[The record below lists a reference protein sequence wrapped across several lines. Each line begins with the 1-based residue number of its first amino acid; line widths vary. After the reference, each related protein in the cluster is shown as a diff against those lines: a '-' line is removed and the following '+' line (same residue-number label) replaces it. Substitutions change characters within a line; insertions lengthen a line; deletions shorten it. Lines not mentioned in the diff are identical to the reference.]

1 MLVDL
6 KTQVEEMHTRLLE
19 LGDYFDLAEKRKE
32 LTKLEEATIAPDFW
46 NNTQRVQE
54 VNQRISVLRDEF
66 SAYEALNLK
75 IEDIQT
81 LLELASEENDGS
93 LETEIAEG
101 LDSVAS
107 RLEQMELRL
116 MLNGDFDENNAIL
129 NVHSG
134 AGGIDAQDWAGMLMR
149 MYLRWCDQR
158 GYQTEIVDL
167 TAGDEAGIK
176 GATILVKGHSAY
188 GYLQAEAG
196 VHRLVRLSPYDFNKR
211 RHTSF
216 AAIDVTPEIDD
227 SVEVD
232 IQAEDLRIDFYRA
245 SGAGG
250 QHVNVTDSAV
260 RITHKPTGIIVQCQ
274 NERSQHK
281 NREIAMK
288 LLRSRLHEKYRAER
302 EEELSKQRSERLN
315 IDFGSQIRS
324 YVLHPYQ
331 RVKDLRTNVE
341 TGNVSAVLDGALD
354 PFIEGY
360 LKMKAQQK

>member
-1 MLVDL
+1 MD
-6 KTQVEEMHTRLLE
+6 
-19 LGDYFDLAEKRKE
+19 EKRKE
-32 LTKLEEATIAPDFW
+32 LTELEEATIAPDFW
-46 NNTQRVQE
+46 RNTQRVQE
-54 VNQRISVLRDEF
+54 TNQRISTLRDEVTT
-66 SAYEALNLK
+66 YEELYLK

-81 LLELASEENDGS
+81 LVELADEENDNS
-93 LETEIAEG
+93 LQAEIVDG
-101 LDSVAS
+101 LDNVAS

-116 MLNGDFDENNAIL
+116 MLRGEFDENNAIL
-129 NVHSG
+129 SIHSG
-134 AGGIDAQDWAGMLMR
+134 AGGVDAQDWAGMLMR
-149 MYLRWCDQR
+149 MYLRWCDGR
-158 GYQTEIVDL
+158 NYQTEIVDI

-176 GATILVKGHSAY
+176 NTTILVTGNLAY
-188 GYLQAEAG
+188 GYLQAETG

-216 AAIDVTPEIDD
+216 AAVDVTPEIDD
-227 SVEVD
+227 TVEVN
-232 IQAEDLRIDFYRA
+232 IQPEDLRIDSYRA

-250 QHVNVTDSAV
+250 QHVNVTDSAI

-302 EEELSKQRSERLN
+302 EEELAKQRSERLEIN
-315 IDFGSQIRS
+315 FGSQIRS

-341 TGNVSAVLDGALD
+341 TGNVNAVLDGALD
-354 PFIEGY
+354 PFIENY
-360 LKMKAQQK
+360 LKMKAQEK

>member
-1 MLVDL
+1 M
-6 KTQVEEMHTRLLE
+6 KRCRLASKNSE
-19 LGDYFDLAEKRKE
+19 VIFDLAEKRKE
-32 LTKLEEATIAPDFW
+32 LTELEEATIAPDFW
-46 NNTQRVQE
+46 SNTQRVQK
-54 VNQRISVLRDEF
+54 VNQRIATLRDEVG
-66 SAYEALNLK
+66 AYEDLALK

-81 LLELASEENDGS
+81 LLELATEENDES
-93 LETEIAEG
+93 LQKEIADG
-101 LDSVAS
+101 LNTVTQH
-107 RLEQMELRL
+107 LEQIELRL
-116 MLNGDFDENNAIL
+116 MLTGEFDANNAIL
-129 NVHSG
+129 SIHSG

-167 TAGDEAGIK
+167 TSGDEAGIK
-176 GATILVKGHSAY
+176 GATILVTGASAY

-227 SVEVD
+227 TVEVD
-232 IQAEDLRIDFYRA
+232 IQSEDLRIDFYRA

-302 EEELSKQRSERLN
+302 EAALSKQRSERLD

-331 RVKDLRTNVE
+331 RVKDLRTNIE
-341 TGNVSAVLDGALD
+341 TGNVNAVLDGALD
-354 PFIEGY
+354 PFIESY
-360 LKMKAQQK
+360 LKMKAQRK

>member
-1 MLVDL
+1 M
-6 KTQVEEMHTRLLE
+6 
-19 LGDYFDLAEKRKE
+19 AEKQKE
-32 LTKLEEATIAPDFW
+32 LTALEEATIAPDFW
-46 NNTQRVQE
+46 SNAQRVQK
-54 VNQRISVLRDEF
+54 VNQRIAILRDEVG
-66 SAYEALNLK
+66 AYEELNLK

-81 LLELASEENDGS
+81 LVELATEENDES
-93 LETEIAEG
+93 LQTEIVDG
-101 LDSVAS
+101 LDSLS
-107 RLEQMELRL
+107 NHLEQMELRL
-116 MLNGDFDENNAIL
+116 MLTGEFDENNAIL
-129 NVHSG
+129 NIHPG
-134 AGGIDAQDWAGMLMR
+134 AGGVDAQDWAGMLMR

-158 GYQTEIVDL
+158 GYQTEILDI

-176 GATILVKGHSAY
+176 GTTILVTGTSAY
-188 GYLQAEAG
+188 GYLQSEAG

-216 AAIDVTPEIDD
+216 AAVDVTPEVDD
-227 SVEVD
+227 TVEVD
-232 IQAEDLRIDFYRA
+232 IQQEDLRIDFYRA

-260 RITHKPTGIIVQCQ
+260 RITHKPTGIVVQCQ

-288 LLRSRLHEKYRAER
+288 LLRSRLHEKYREER
-302 EEELSKQRSERLN
+302 EAEISKQRSERLE

-341 TGNVSAVLDGALD
+341 SGNVNAVLDGALD
-354 PFIEGY
+354 AFIESY
-360 LKMKAQQK
+360 LKMKARK

>member
-1 MLVDL
+1 M
-6 KTQVEEMHTRLLE
+6 
-19 LGDYFDLAEKRKE
+19 
-32 LTKLEEATIAPDFW
+32 
-46 NNTQRVQE
+46 
-54 VNQRISVLRDEF
+54 LRDEIT
-66 SAYEALNLK
+66 SYEALALK
-75 IEDIQT
+75 IEDVQT
-81 LLELASEENDGS
+81 LLALAIEENDTS
-93 LETEIAEG
+93 LQTEIVEG
-101 LDSVAS
+101 LAS
-107 RLEQMELRL
+107 ISKYLDQIELQL
-116 MLNGDFDENNAIL
+116 MLNGDFDKNNAIL

-149 MYLRWCDQR
+149 MYFRWCDQR
-158 GYQTEIVDL
+158 GYQTEIVHI
-167 TAGDEAGIK
+167 TPGDEAGIK
-176 GATILVKGHSAY
+176 GATILVKGAWAY

-288 LLRSRLHEKYRAER
+288 LLRSRLHEKYRTELEAEI
-302 EEELSKQRSERLN
+302 SKQRSERLD

-341 TGNVSAVLDGALD
+341 TGNVNAVLDGALD
-354 PFIEGY
+354 PFIEAY
-360 LKMKAQQK
+360 LKMKAQPK

>member
-6 KTQVEEMHTRLLE
+6 KNQVEEMQTRLLE
-19 LGDYFDLAEKRKE
+19 IGGYFDLAEKQKE
-32 LTKLEEATIAPDFW
+32 LAELEEATISPDFW
-46 NNTQRVQE
+46 SNAQRVQK
-54 VNQRISVLRDEF
+54 VNQRIAILRDEVG
-66 SAYEALNLK
+66 AYEELNLK

-81 LLELASEENDGS
+81 LVELATEENDES
-93 LETEIAEG
+93 LQTEIVDG
-101 LDSVAS
+101 LESIS
-107 RLEQMELRL
+107 NRLEQMELRL
-116 MLNGDFDENNAIL
+116 MLTGEFDENNAIL
-129 NVHSG
+129 NIHPG
-134 AGGIDAQDWAGMLMR
+134 AGGVDAQDWAGMLMR

-158 GYQTEIVDL
+158 GYQTEILDI

-176 GATILVKGHSAY
+176 GTTILVTGTSAY
-188 GYLQAEAG
+188 GYLQSEAG

-216 AAIDVTPEIDD
+216 AAVDVTPEVDD
-227 SVEVD
+227 TVDVD
-232 IQAEDLRIDFYRA
+232 IQQEDLRIDFYRA

-260 RITHKPTGIIVQCQ
+260 RITHKPTGIVVQCQ

-288 LLRSRLHEKYRAER
+288 LLRSRLHEKYREER
-302 EEELSKQRSERLN
+302 EAEISKQRSERLE

-341 TGNVSAVLDGALD
+341 SGNVNAVLDGALD
-354 PFIEGY
+354 AFIESY
-360 LKMKAQQK
+360 LKMKARK

>member
-1 MLVDL
+1 M
-6 KTQVEEMHTRLLE
+6 
-19 LGDYFDLAEKRKE
+19 AEKQKE
-32 LTKLEEATIAPDFW
+32 LTELEEATIAPDFW
-46 NNTQRVQE
+46 SNAQRVQK
-54 VNQRISVLRDEF
+54 VNQRIAILRDEVGE
-66 SAYEALNLK
+66 YEELNLK

-81 LLELASEENDGS
+81 LVELATEENDES
-93 LETEIAEG
+93 LQTEIVDG
-101 LDSVAS
+101 LDSISS

-116 MLNGDFDENNAIL
+116 MLTGEFDENNAIL
-129 NVHSG
+129 NIHPG
-134 AGGIDAQDWAGMLMR
+134 AGGVDAQDWAGMLMR

-158 GYQTEIVDL
+158 GYQTEILDI

-176 GATILVKGHSAY
+176 GTTILVTGTSAY
-188 GYLQAEAG
+188 GYLQSEAG

-216 AAIDVTPEIDD
+216 AAVDVTPEVDD
-227 SVEVD
+227 TVDVD
-232 IQAEDLRIDFYRA
+232 IQQEDLRIDFYRA

-260 RITHKPTGIIVQCQ
+260 RITHKPTGIVVQCQ

-288 LLRSRLHEKYRAER
+288 LLRSRLHEKYSEER
-302 EEELSKQRSERLN
+302 EAEISKQRSERLE

-341 TGNVSAVLDGALD
+341 SGNVNAVLDGALD
-354 PFIEGY
+354 AFIESY
-360 LKMKAQQK
+360 LKMKAQRKQ

>member
-1 MLVDL
+1 MKKCRPASKNSEVI
-6 KTQVEEMHTRLLE
+6 
-19 LGDYFDLAEKRKE
+19 FDLAEKRKE
-32 LTKLEEATIAPDFW
+32 LTELEEATIAPDFW
-46 NNTQRVQE
+46 NNTQRVQK
-54 VNQRISVLRDEF
+54 VNQRIATLRDEVG
-66 SAYEALNLK
+66 AYEDLALK

-81 LLELASEENDGS
+81 LLELATEENDES
-93 LETEIAEG
+93 LQKEIVDG
-101 LDSVAS
+101 LDTVTQH
-107 RLEQMELRL
+107 LEQIELRL
-116 MLNGDFDENNAIL
+116 MLTGEFDANNAIL
-129 NVHSG
+129 SIHSG

-167 TAGDEAGIK
+167 TSGDEAGIK
-176 GATILVKGHSAY
+176 GATILVTGASAY

-227 SVEVD
+227 TVEVD
-232 IQAEDLRIDFYRA
+232 IQSEDLRIDFYRA

-302 EEELSKQRSERLN
+302 EAALSKQRSERLD

-331 RVKDLRTNVE
+331 RVKDLRTNIE
-341 TGNVSAVLDGALD
+341 TGNVNAVLDGALD
-354 PFIEGY
+354 PFIESY
-360 LKMKAQQK
+360 LKMKAQRK

>member
-1 MLVDL
+1 L
-6 KTQVEEMHTRLLE
+6 KRCRPVSKNSEVI
-19 LGDYFDLAEKRKE
+19 FDLAEKRKE
-32 LTKLEEATIAPDFW
+32 LTELEEATIAPDFW
-46 NNTQRVQE
+46 SNTQRVQK
-54 VNQRISVLRDEF
+54 VNQRIATLRDEVG
-66 SAYEALNLK
+66 AYEDLALK

-81 LLELASEENDGS
+81 LLELATEENDES
-93 LETEIAEG
+93 LQKEIVDG
-101 LDSVAS
+101 LNTVTQH
-107 RLEQMELRL
+107 LEQIELRL
-116 MLNGDFDENNAIL
+116 MLTGEFDANNAIL
-129 NVHSG
+129 SIHSG

-167 TAGDEAGIK
+167 TSGDEAGIK
-176 GATILVKGHSAY
+176 GATILVTGASAY

-227 SVEVD
+227 TVEID
-232 IQAEDLRIDFYRA
+232 IQSEDLRIDFYRA

-302 EEELSKQRSERLN
+302 EAALSKQRSERLD

-331 RVKDLRTNVE
+331 RVKDLRTNIE
-341 TGNVSAVLDGALD
+341 TGNVNAVLDGALD
-354 PFIEGY
+354 PFIESY
-360 LKMKAQQK
+360 LKMKAQRK

>member
-1 MLVDL
+1 M
-6 KTQVEEMHTRLLE
+6 
-19 LGDYFDLAEKRKE
+19 
-32 LTKLEEATIAPDFW
+32 PDFW
-46 NNTQRVQE
+46 SNTQRVQE
-54 VNQRISVLRDEF
+54 VNQRISVLRDKIG
-66 SAYEALNLK
+66 AYEALNLK

-81 LLELASEENDGS
+81 LLELASEENDTS
-93 LETEIAEG
+93 LHTEIADG
-101 LDSVAS
+101 LERVAS
-107 RLEQMELRL
+107 HLEQLELQL
-116 MLNGDFDENNAIL
+116 MLTGEFDENNAIL
-129 NVHSG
+129 NIHSG

-158 GYQTEIVDL
+158 SYQTEIVDL
-167 TAGDEAGIK
+167 AAGDEAGIK
-176 GATILVKGHSAY
+176 SATILVKGTAAY
-188 GYLQAEAG
+188 GYLQAESG

-216 AAIDVTPEIDD
+216 AAIDVMPEIDD

-232 IQAEDLRIDFYRA
+232 IQTEDLRIDFYRA

-288 LLRSRLHEKYRAER
+288 LLRSRLYEKYRAER
-302 EEELSKQRSERLN
+302 EAEISKQRSERLN

-341 TGNVSAVLDGALD
+341 TGNVNAVLDGALD
-354 PFIEGY
+354 AFIEAY
-360 LKMKAQQK
+360 LKMKAQQT

>member
-1 MLVDL
+1 MLIA
-6 KTQVEEMHTRLLE
+6 
-19 LGDYFDLAEKRKE
+19 LA
-32 LTKLEEATIAPDFW
+32 A
-46 NNTQRVQE
+46 
-54 VNQRISVLRDEF
+54 
-66 SAYEALNLK
+66 
-75 IEDIQT
+75 
-81 LLELASEENDGS
+81 EENDSSLHPEIADGLES
-93 LETEIAEG
+93 LER
-101 LDSVAS
+101 S
-107 RLEQMELRL
+107 LEKVELRL
-116 MLNGDFDENNAIL
+116 LLTGEFDENNAIL
-129 NVHSG
+129 SIHSG
-134 AGGIDAQDWAGMLMR
+134 AGGVDAQDWAEMLMR
-149 MYLRWCDQR
+149 MYLRWCDRR
-158 GYQTEIVDL
+158 GYETEIVDI
-167 TAGDEAGIK
+167 ASGDEAGIK
-176 GATILVKGHSAY
+176 GATILVTGATAY

-227 SVEVD
+227 TVAVD
-232 IQAEDLRIDFYRA
+232 IQTEDLRIDFYRA

-302 EEELSKQRSERLN
+302 EAEISKQRSERLEIN
-315 IDFGSQIRS
+315 FGSQIRS

-341 TGNVSAVLDGALD
+341 TGNVNAVLDGALD

-360 LKMKAQQK
+360 LKMKVQRQE

>member
-1 MLVDL
+1 M
-6 KTQVEEMHTRLLE
+6 
-19 LGDYFDLAEKRKE
+19 AEKQKE
-32 LTKLEEATIAPDFW
+32 LTELEEATIAPDFW
-46 NNTQRVQE
+46 SNAQRVQK
-54 VNQRISVLRDEF
+54 VNQRIAILRDEVG
-66 SAYEALNLK
+66 AYEELNLK

-81 LLELASEENDGS
+81 LVELATEENDES
-93 LETEIAEG
+93 LQTEIVDG
-101 LDSVAS
+101 LDSLS
-107 RLEQMELRL
+107 NHLEQMELRL
-116 MLNGDFDENNAIL
+116 MLTGEFDENNAIL
-129 NVHSG
+129 NIHPG
-134 AGGIDAQDWAGMLMR
+134 AGGVDAQDWAGMLMR

-158 GYQTEIVDL
+158 GYQTEILDI

-176 GATILVKGHSAY
+176 GTTILVTGTSAY
-188 GYLQAEAG
+188 GYLQSEAG

-216 AAIDVTPEIDD
+216 AAVDVTPEVDD
-227 SVEVD
+227 TVEVD
-232 IQAEDLRIDFYRA
+232 IQQEDLRIDFFRA

-260 RITHKPTGIIVQCQ
+260 RITHKPTGIVVQCQ

-288 LLRSRLHEKYRAER
+288 LLRSRLHEKYREER
-302 EEELSKQRSERLN
+302 EAEISKQRSERLE

-341 TGNVSAVLDGALD
+341 SGNVNAVLDGALD
-354 PFIEGY
+354 AFIESY

>member
-1 MLVDL
+1 MKRCRPASKNSEVI
-6 KTQVEEMHTRLLE
+6 
-19 LGDYFDLAEKRKE
+19 FDLAEKRKE
-32 LTKLEEATIAPDFW
+32 LTELEEATIAPDFW
-46 NNTQRVQE
+46 SNTQRVQK
-54 VNQRISVLRDEF
+54 VNQRIATLRDEVG
-66 SAYEALNLK
+66 AYEDLALK

-81 LLELASEENDGS
+81 LLELATEENDES
-93 LETEIAEG
+93 LQKEIADG
-101 LDSVAS
+101 LNTVTQH
-107 RLEQMELRL
+107 LEQMELRL
-116 MLNGDFDENNAIL
+116 MLTGEFDANNAIL
-129 NVHSG
+129 SIHSG

-167 TAGDEAGIK
+167 TSGDEAGIK
-176 GATILVKGHSAY
+176 GATILVTGASAY

-227 SVEVD
+227 TVEVD
-232 IQAEDLRIDFYRA
+232 IQSEDLRIDFYRA

-302 EEELSKQRSERLN
+302 EAALSKQRSERLD

-331 RVKDLRTNVE
+331 RVKDLRTNIE
-341 TGNVSAVLDGALD
+341 TGNVNAVLDGALD
-354 PFIEGY
+354 PFIESY
-360 LKMKAQQK
+360 LKMKAQRK

>member
-1 MLVDL
+1 L
-6 KTQVEEMHTRLLE
+6 KRCRPVSKNSEVI
-19 LGDYFDLAEKRKE
+19 FDLAEKRKE
-32 LTKLEEATIAPDFW
+32 LTELEEATIAPDFW
-46 NNTQRVQE
+46 SNTQRVQK
-54 VNQRISVLRDEF
+54 VNQRIATLRDEVG
-66 SAYEALNLK
+66 AYEDLALK

-81 LLELASEENDGS
+81 LLELATEENDES
-93 LETEIAEG
+93 LQKEIVDG
-101 LDSVAS
+101 LNTVTQH
-107 RLEQMELRL
+107 LEQMELRL
-116 MLNGDFDENNAIL
+116 MLTGEFDANNAIL
-129 NVHSG
+129 SIHSG

-167 TAGDEAGIK
+167 TSGDEAGIK
-176 GATILVKGHSAY
+176 GATILVTGASAY

-227 SVEVD
+227 TVEVD
-232 IQAEDLRIDFYRA
+232 IQSEDLRIDFYRA

-302 EEELSKQRSERLN
+302 EAALSKQRSERLD

-331 RVKDLRTNVE
+331 RVKDLRTNIE
-341 TGNVSAVLDGALD
+341 TGNVNAVLDGALD
-354 PFIEGY
+354 PFIESY
-360 LKMKAQQK
+360 LKMKAQRK

>member
-1 MLVDL
+1 M
-6 KTQVEEMHTRLLE
+6 KRCRLASKNSE
-19 LGDYFDLAEKRKE
+19 VIFDLAEKRKE
-32 LTKLEEATIAPDFW
+32 LTELEEATIAPDFW
-46 NNTQRVQE
+46 SNTQRVQK
-54 VNQRISVLRDEF
+54 VNQRIATLRDEVG
-66 SAYEALNLK
+66 AYEDLALK

-81 LLELASEENDGS
+81 LLELATEENDES
-93 LETEIAEG
+93 LQKEIADG
-101 LDSVAS
+101 VDTVTQH
-107 RLEQMELRL
+107 LEQIELRL
-116 MLNGDFDENNAIL
+116 MLTGEFDANNAIL
-129 NVHSG
+129 SIHSG
-134 AGGIDAQDWAGMLMR
+134 AGGIDAQDWAEMLMR

-167 TAGDEAGIK
+167 TSGDEAGIK
-176 GATILVKGHSAY
+176 GATILVTGASAY

-227 SVEVD
+227 TVEVD
-232 IQAEDLRIDFYRA
+232 IQSEDLRIDFYRA

-302 EEELSKQRSERLN
+302 EAALSKQRSERLD

-331 RVKDLRTNVE
+331 RVKDLRTNIE
-341 TGNVSAVLDGALD
+341 TGNVNAVLDGALD
-354 PFIEGY
+354 PFIESY
-360 LKMKAQQK
+360 LKMKAQRK

>member
-1 MLVDL
+1 LEKRMAAADFWSDRQQAESVGKAARILKDTIADWETLDAQLEDL
-6 KTQVEEMHTRLLE
+6 DQLRQMAVEE
-19 LGDYFDLAEKRKE
+19 GDA
-32 LTKLEEATIAPDFW
+32 
-46 NNTQRVQE
+46 
-54 VNQRISVLRDEF
+54 
-66 SAYEALNLK
+66 EALT
-75 IEDIQT
+75 EV
-81 LLELASEENDGS
+81 
-93 LETEIAEG
+93 ETEVEHAMQGIGE
-101 LDSVAS
+101 
-107 RLEQMELRL
+107 LEFRT
-116 MLNGDFDENNAIL
+116 MLNDEDDSQNAIL
-129 NVHSG
+129 VIHSG
-134 AGGIDAQDWAGMLMR
+134 AGGTDAAEWASMLMR
-149 MYLRWCDQR
+149 LYTRWSERHGMECAV
-158 GYQTEIVDL
+158 VDL
-167 TAGDEAGIK
+167 QQAEEAGIK
-176 GATILVKGHSAY
+176 GATILVTGASAY

-227 SVEVD
+227 TVEVD
-232 IQAEDLRIDFYRA
+232 IQSEDLRIDFYRA

-302 EEELSKQRSERLN
+302 EAALSKQRSERLD

-331 RVKDLRTNVE
+331 RVKDLRTNIE
-341 TGNVSAVLDGALD
+341 TGNVNAVLDGALD
-354 PFIEGY
+354 PFIESY
-360 LKMKAQQK
+360 LKMKAQRK

>member
-1 MLVDL
+1 MKRCRPASKNSEVI
-6 KTQVEEMHTRLLE
+6 
-19 LGDYFDLAEKRKE
+19 FDLAEKRKE
-32 LTKLEEATIAPDFW
+32 LTELEEATIAPDFW
-46 NNTQRVQE
+46 SNTQRVQK
-54 VNQRISVLRDEF
+54 VNQRIATLRDEVG
-66 SAYEALNLK
+66 AYEDLALK

-81 LLELASEENDGS
+81 LLELATEENDES
-93 LETEIAEG
+93 LQKEIADG
-101 LDSVAS
+101 LNTVTQH
-107 RLEQMELRL
+107 LEQMELRL
-116 MLNGDFDENNAIL
+116 MLTGEFDANNAIL
-129 NVHSG
+129 SIHSG

-158 GYQTEIVDL
+158 DYQTEIVDL
-167 TAGDEAGIK
+167 TSGDEAGIK
-176 GATILVKGHSAY
+176 GATILVTGASAY

-227 SVEVD
+227 TVEVD
-232 IQAEDLRIDFYRA
+232 IQSEDLRIDFYRA

-302 EEELSKQRSERLN
+302 EAELSKQRSERLD

-331 RVKDLRTNVE
+331 RVKDLRTNIE
-341 TGNVSAVLDGALD
+341 TGNVNAVLDGALD
-354 PFIEGY
+354 PFIESY
-360 LKMKAQQK
+360 LKMKAQRK

>member
-1 MLVDL
+1 M
-6 KTQVEEMHTRLLE
+6 KRCKPAFWKSEAI
-19 LGDYFDLAEKRKE
+19 FDLAEKQKE
-32 LTKLEEATIAPDFW
+32 LAELEEATITPDFW
-46 NNTQRVQE
+46 SNAQRVQK
-54 VNQRISVLRDEF
+54 VNQRIAILRDEVGE
-66 SAYEALNLK
+66 YEELNLK

-81 LLELASEENDGS
+81 LVELATEENDES
-93 LETEIAEG
+93 LQTEIADG
-101 LDSVAS
+101 LGSILS

-116 MLNGDFDENNAIL
+116 MLTGEFDENNAIL
-129 NVHSG
+129 NIHPG
-134 AGGIDAQDWAGMLMR
+134 AGGVDAQDWAGMLMR

-158 GYQTEIVDL
+158 GYQTEILDI

-176 GATILVKGHSAY
+176 GTTILVTGTSAY
-188 GYLQAEAG
+188 GYLQSEAG

-216 AAIDVTPEIDD
+216 AAVDVTPEVDD
-227 SVEVD
+227 TVEVD
-232 IQAEDLRIDFYRA
+232 IQQEDLRIDFYRA

-260 RITHKPTGIIVQCQ
+260 RITHKPTGIVVQCQ

-288 LLRSRLHEKYRAER
+288 LLRSRLHEKYREER
-302 EEELSKQRSERLN
+302 EAEISKQRSERLE

-341 TGNVSAVLDGALD
+341 SGNVNAVLDGALD
-354 PFIEGY
+354 AFIESY
-360 LKMKAQQK
+360 LKMKARKQ

>member
-1 MLVDL
+1 MA
-6 KTQVEEMHTRLLE
+6 TYEELH
-19 LGDYFDLAEKRKE
+19 
-32 LTKLEEATIAPDFW
+32 
-46 NNTQRVQE
+46 
-54 VNQRISVLRDEF
+54 
-66 SAYEALNLK
+66 LK

-81 LLELASEENDGS
+81 LVELATEENDSS
-93 LETEIAEG
+93 LQPEIVEG
-101 LDSVAS
+101 LDSLAS

-116 MLNGDFDENNAIL
+116 MLRGEFDENSAIL
-129 NVHSG
+129 NIHPG
-134 AGGIDAQDWAGMLMR
+134 AGGVDAQDWAGMLMR
-149 MYLRWCDQR
+149 MYLRWCDR
-158 GYQTEIVDL
+158 RNYQTEIVDI

-176 GATILVKGHSAY
+176 GATILVTGNLAY
-188 GYLQAEAG
+188 GYLQAETG

-216 AAIDVTPEIDD
+216 AAVDVTPEIDD
-227 SVEVD
+227 TVEVD
-232 IQAEDLRIDFYRA
+232 IQPEDLRIDSYRA

-250 QHVNVTDSAV
+250 QHVNVTDSAI

-302 EEELSKQRSERLN
+302 EAELAKQRSERLEIN
-315 IDFGSQIRS
+315 FGSQIRS

-331 RVKDLRTNVE
+331 RVKDLRTNIE
-341 TGNVSAVLDGALD
+341 TGNVNAVLDGALD
-354 PFIEGY
+354 PFIESY

>member
-1 MLVDL
+1 M
-6 KTQVEEMHTRLLE
+6 
-19 LGDYFDLAEKRKE
+19 AEKQKE
-32 LTKLEEATIAPDFW
+32 LTELEEATIAPDFW
-46 NNTQRVQE
+46 SNAQRVQK
-54 VNQRISVLRDEF
+54 VNQRIAILRDEVG
-66 SAYEALNLK
+66 AYEELNLK

-81 LLELASEENDGS
+81 LVELATEENDES
-93 LETEIAEG
+93 LQTEIVDG
-101 LDSVAS
+101 LDSLS
-107 RLEQMELRL
+107 NHLEQMELRL
-116 MLNGDFDENNAIL
+116 MLTGEFDENNAIL
-129 NVHSG
+129 NIHPG
-134 AGGIDAQDWAGMLMR
+134 AGGVDAQDWAGMLMR

-158 GYQTEIVDL
+158 GYQTEILDI

-176 GATILVKGHSAY
+176 GTTILVTGTSAY
-188 GYLQAEAG
+188 GYLQSEAG

-216 AAIDVTPEIDD
+216 AAVDVTPEVDD
-227 SVEVD
+227 TVEVD
-232 IQAEDLRIDFYRA
+232 IQQEDLRIDFYRA

-260 RITHKPTGIIVQCQ
+260 RITHKPTGIVVQCQ

-288 LLRSRLHEKYRAER
+288 LLRSRLHEKYREER
-302 EEELSKQRSERLN
+302 EAEISKQRSERLE

-341 TGNVSAVLDGALD
+341 SGNVNAVLDGALD
-354 PFIEGY
+354 AFIESY

>member
-1 MLVDL
+1 MKRCRPASKNSEVI
-6 KTQVEEMHTRLLE
+6 
-19 LGDYFDLAEKRKE
+19 FDLAEKRKE
-32 LTKLEEATIAPDFW
+32 LTELEEATIAPDFW
-46 NNTQRVQE
+46 SNTQRVQK
-54 VNQRISVLRDEF
+54 VNQRIATLRDEVG
-66 SAYEALNLK
+66 AYEDLALK

-81 LLELASEENDGS
+81 LLELATEENDES
-93 LETEIAEG
+93 LQKEIADG
-101 LDSVAS
+101 LNTVTQY
-107 RLEQMELRL
+107 LEQMELRL
-116 MLNGDFDENNAIL
+116 MLTGEFDANNAIL
-129 NVHSG
+129 SIHSG

-167 TAGDEAGIK
+167 TSGDEAGIK
-176 GATILVKGHSAY
+176 GATILVTGASAY

-227 SVEVD
+227 TVEVD
-232 IQAEDLRIDFYRA
+232 IQSEDLRIDFYRA

-288 LLRSRLHEKYRAER
+288 LLRSGLHEKYRAER
-302 EEELSKQRSERLN
+302 EAELSKQRSERLD

-331 RVKDLRTNVE
+331 RVKDLRTNIE
-341 TGNVSAVLDGALD
+341 TGNVNAVLDGALD
-354 PFIEGY
+354 PFIESY
-360 LKMKAQQK
+360 LKMKAQPK

>member
-1 MLVDL
+1 MKRCRPASKNSEVI
-6 KTQVEEMHTRLLE
+6 
-19 LGDYFDLAEKRKE
+19 FDLAEKRKE
-32 LTKLEEATIAPDFW
+32 LTELEEATIAPDFW
-46 NNTQRVQE
+46 SNTQRVQK
-54 VNQRISVLRDEF
+54 VNQRIATLRDEVG
-66 SAYEALNLK
+66 AYEDLALK

-81 LLELASEENDGS
+81 LLELATEENDES
-93 LETEIAEG
+93 LQKEIADG
-101 LDSVAS
+101 LNTVTQH
-107 RLEQMELRL
+107 LEQMELRL
-116 MLNGDFDENNAIL
+116 MLTGEFDANNAIL
-129 NVHSG
+129 SIHSG

-167 TAGDEAGIK
+167 TSGDEAGIK
-176 GATILVKGHSAY
+176 GATILVTGASAY

-227 SVEVD
+227 TVEVD
-232 IQAEDLRIDFYRA
+232 IQSEDLRIDFYRA

-302 EEELSKQRSERLN
+302 EAELSKQRSERLD

-331 RVKDLRTNVE
+331 RVKDLRTNIE
-341 TGNVSAVLDGALD
+341 TGNVNAVLDGALD
-354 PFIEGY
+354 PFIESY
-360 LKMKAQQK
+360 LKMKAQRK